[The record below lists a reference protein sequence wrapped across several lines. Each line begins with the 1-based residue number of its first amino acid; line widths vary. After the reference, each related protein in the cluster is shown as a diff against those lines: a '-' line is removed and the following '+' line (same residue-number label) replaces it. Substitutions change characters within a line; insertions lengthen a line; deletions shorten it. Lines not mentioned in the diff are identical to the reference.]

1 MENQE
6 EILKKLRSG
15 DGALLREAIRE
26 IQENG
31 DLTMAGILLEELC
44 QSAEPEREPALIGL
58 LSDIKDSSFRELLI
72 RRLTETT
79 DPGQKTLLLRLVWE
93 SSLDYS
99 AHWELFATILAEENF
114 EASLEAST
122 TLENL
127 AGHLSPEQ
135 RGKLKKRLQHPAFP
149 ADRAFL
155 TENILEKISILEKE
169 SEEEEETCSHTH
181 PHEH

>member
-15 DGALLREAIRE
+15 DGSLLQEAIRE

-31 DLTMAGILLEELC
+31 DLTMADILLEGLC
-44 QSAEPEREPALIGL
+44 QSTEPEREPALIGL
-58 LSDIKDSSFRELLI
+58 LSDIKDSSFRDLLI
-72 RRLTETT
+72 RKLTDTT
-79 DPGQKTLLLRLVWE
+79 NPEQKTLLLRIVWE

-99 AHWELFATILAEENF
+99 AHWELFATMLEEEDF
-114 EASLEAST
+114 ETSLEAST

-135 RGKLKKRLQHPAFP
+135 RNKLKERLQHPAFP
-149 ADRAFL
+149 ADKKFL
-155 TENILEKISILEKE
+155 AENILEEISLLEEE
-169 SEEEEETCSHTH
+169 SEEGEETCSHSH